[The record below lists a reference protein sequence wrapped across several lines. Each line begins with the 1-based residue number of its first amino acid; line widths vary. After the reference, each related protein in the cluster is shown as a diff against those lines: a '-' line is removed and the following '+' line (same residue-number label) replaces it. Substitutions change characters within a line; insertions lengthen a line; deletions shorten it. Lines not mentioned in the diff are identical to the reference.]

1 MNKIIKLSSGEEI
14 VCKLVEREHNRSY
27 EIENPLKIHTVPKVT
42 NDGIEEAIS
51 LQKWIHFAEE
61 QVFLLEKNKVMVI
74 AEASYGL
81 SKFYEYCVDRMNADY
96 SDIGDEPSD
105 KELREIENEELEEMF
120 EGYSVNSKLLH

>member
-14 VCKLVEREHNRSY
+14 VCKIVEREHNRSY
-27 EIENPLKIHTVPKVT
+27 EIENPLKIHTVPRVT
-42 NDGIEEAIS
+42 NDGIEESIS

-81 SKFYEYCVDRMNADY
+81 SKFYEYCISRMNAEH
-96 SDIGDEPSD
+96 SDIGEEPSD
-105 KELREIENEELEEMF
+105 EELKEIENEELEEMF

>member
-81 SKFYEYCVDRMNADY
+81 SKFYEYCIGRMKAEH
-96 SDIGDEPSD
+96 SDIGEEPSD
-105 KELREIENEELEEMF
+105 KELKEIENEELEEMF